1 MMLVA
6 TIFLEFIYMGENTVK
21 GVQDSKIKVEKDC
34 I

>member
-6 TIFLEFIYMGENTVK
+6 TIFLKFIYMGENRVK
-21 GVQDSKIKVEKDC
+21 GVRDFKIKVEKDC